1 MAHALGKI
9 GAQVSTTFS
18 PQPGARKRPGSTG
31 RVCWVALR
39 TGRQDGGG
47 RGRADALDDVKRND
61 QEEVE
66 ELV

>member
-18 PQPGARKRPGSTG
+18 PQPGARKSTG
-31 RVCWVALR
+31 RVCWVALQ

-47 RGRADALDDVKRND
+47 RGRADALDDVEPHD